1 MVQSNGSQIKQLETP
16 ALFDDN
22 RVYQETPRPS
32 EADNNDVTNFNNLEH
47 LQEDV
52 MKNNNDNDDMEEEQ
66 IKRGSV
72 DFMKKERRRISK
84 SKSLNKG

>member
-1 MVQSNGSQIKQLETP
+1 
-16 ALFDDN
+16 
-22 RVYQETPRPS
+22 
-32 EADNNDVTNFNNLEH
+32 
-47 LQEDV
+47 